1 MSESLND
8 LEKDIEASRARLDQ
22 TIDRIQDRLSVPS
35 IVDDMLGNVR
45 RTPLSGAYD
54 GALDAIRRNP
64 VPVLLIAA
72 GIGWLLHRT
81 GKDRQTLTKRPVID
95 PQRCAAGDAGRG
107 REGLRSRPADPPAL
121 EGPGR
126 SKPDL
131 SHHGPIDT
139 RLIRQRH
146 RRPIPIRQESH
157 P

>member
-81 GKDRQTLTKRPVID
+81 GKDRQTLTKRSLID
-95 PQRCAAGDAGRG
+95 PDGALPVTPGAAAK
-107 REGLRSRPADPPAL
+107 AYDPDQP
-121 EGPGR
+121 
-126 SKPDL
+126 
-131 SHHGPIDT
+131 T
-139 RLIRQRH
+139 RQPVKELAEETQI
-146 RRPIPIRQESH
+146 
-157 P
+157 

>member
-81 GKDRQTLTKRPVID
+81 AKDKQNLPRRTIVDADATLPVTQTAAAKVYDPDQPTRQPVKELAEETQI
-95 PQRCAAGDAGRG
+95 
-107 REGLRSRPADPPAL
+107 
-121 EGPGR
+121 
-126 SKPDL
+126 
-131 SHHGPIDT
+131 
-139 RLIRQRH
+139 
-146 RRPIPIRQESH
+146 
-157 P
+157 

>member
-95 PQRCAAGDAGRG
+95 PNGALPVTPGVAAKAY
-107 REGLRSRPADPPAL
+107 DPDQP
-121 EGPGR
+121 
-126 SKPDL
+126 
-131 SHHGPIDT
+131 T
-139 RLIRQRH
+139 RQPVKELAEANQI
-146 RRPIPIRQESH
+146 
-157 P
+157 